1 MAFAEWASRQP
12 GLGFLG
18 VHVDASDEAG
28 RAFVQEYGWE
38 FPVLSDSDWSQI
50 RQWGI
55 TGHPATVLVDESGCI
70 AHRFYGAAYAAT
82 WDVMVAQ
89 LG

>member
-1 MAFAEWASRQP
+1 M
-12 GLGFLG
+12 
-18 VHVDASDEAG
+18 DASDEAG
-28 RAFVQEYGWE
+28 RAFVEECGWD

-50 RQWGI
+50 GQWGI
-55 TGHPATVLVDESGCI
+55 PGHPATILVDGFGRI